1 MMAGLSPVLGRQPV
15 DEQVPV
21 VLLAGRSGLV
31 GPGRVQDRQVIGVGQ
46 GLLPGLGR
54 R

>member
-21 VLLAGRSGLV
+21 VLLAAAVVWLV
-31 GPGRVQDRQVIGVGQ
+31 QVACRIA
-46 GLLPGLGR
+46 R
-54 R
+54 